1 MMPKHTQ
8 KHLDPRQPLVVDT
21 TKLPRQPGATRA
33 LNRVVPAPADLGLE
47 LISVPT
53 GSDLELDLSLTSVS
67 EGVYV
72 SGKVRGSLS
81 GECGRCLNEIS
92 EEFGVEIAELFAYAD
107 STTEETTDEDEVGRM
122 QGDLLDLEPAV
133 RDAVVLTLPTNP
145 VCFSRTAQGCA
156 PSAGCISTTFR
167 LITATRKSIPAGP
180 LCAICRKLRS
190 RYRGRPQAQDVAQQH
205 PVPPGEL
212 EGDRGLDRGLPPV
225 QVAEAAAHRLLGL
238 RHLQRPSGPRGLST
252 TQ

>member
-33 LNRVVPAPADLGLE
+33 LKRVVPAPADLGLE

-53 GSDLELDLSLTSVS
+53 GSDLELDLSMTSVS
-67 EGVYV
+67 EGVYI
-72 SGKVRGSLS
+72 SGGVRGLLS

-92 EEFGVEIAELFAYAD
+92 EPFDVHIAELYAYVD

-145 VCFSRTAQGCA
+145 VCRPDCPGLC
-156 PSAGCISTTFR
+156 PECGVH
-167 LITATRKSIPAGP
+167 LDDLPADHSHEEVDP
-180 LCAICRKLRS
+180 RWAALRN
-190 RYRGRPQAQDVAQQH
+190 
-205 PVPPGEL
+205 
-212 EGDRGLDRGLPPV
+212 
-225 QVAEAAAHRLLGL
+225 
-238 RHLQRPSGPRGLST
+238 LSKT
-252 TQ
+252 EE

>member
-1 MMPKHTQ
+1 MPKTLQ

-33 LNRVVPAPADLGLE
+33 FKRVVPAPADLGLE
-47 LISVPT
+47 LISAPE

-72 SGKVRGSLS
+72 SGTVRGSLS

-92 EEFGVEIAELFAYAD
+92 EPFEVSLAELYAYAD

-122 QGDLLDLEPAV
+122 QGDLIDLEPAV

-145 VCFSRTAQGCA
+145 VCRPDCPGLCPECGVHFDDLPADHSHEEVDARWAALRTL
-156 PSAGCISTTFR
+156 TE
-167 LITATRKSIPAGP
+167 
-180 LCAICRKLRS
+180 RS
-190 RYRGRPQAQDVAQQH
+190 
-205 PVPPGEL
+205 
-212 EGDRGLDRGLPPV
+212 
-225 QVAEAAAHRLLGL
+225 AAASP
-238 RHLQRPSGPRGLST
+238 QNP
-252 TQ
+252 QKMNEE